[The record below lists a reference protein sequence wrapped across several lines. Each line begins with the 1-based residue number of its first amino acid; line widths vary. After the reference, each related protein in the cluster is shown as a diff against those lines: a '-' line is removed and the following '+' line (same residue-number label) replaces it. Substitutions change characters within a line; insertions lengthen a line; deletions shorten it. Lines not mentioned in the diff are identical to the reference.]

1 MQVELDCVR
10 VASWRCCVFL
20 LKRKN
25 HSPQA
30 QSTAAQ
36 EVMHH
41 MLWERRK
48 PRTIDEGLKKQFAG
62 SKAQIKVLKLLCF
75 FSAEERSHYR
85 SPQGAMTGTRLSARH
100 SRSPTV
106 CTYLY
111 SENPKT
117 HCITDQMN
125 LLKSERK
132 ETKLS
137 VHH

>member
-1 MQVELDCVR
+1 MR

-25 HSPQA
+25 HTPQA

-41 MLWERRK
+41 MFQEGRK
-48 PRTIDEGLKKQFAG
+48 LRIINGGLKKQFAG
-62 SKAQIKVLKLLCF
+62 SKAQIKILKLLCV
-75 FSAEERSHYR
+75 FSLQRKEAIIILSGVQR
-85 SPQGAMTGTRLSARH
+85 QGRGYQHATPGVQQYVH
-100 SRSPTV
+100 IYTV
-106 CTYLY
+106 RIQSSWLLT
-111 SENPKT
+111 NVT
-117 HCITDQMN
+117 DTDQMN

-137 VHH
+137 VRH